1 MTVTRPR
8 TLNKGCAIISL
19 SALIV
24 DLSFKRGL
32 LRLLLFTSHKLNRLI
47 GYFRINC
54 PSLYRLMVSD
64 ICARFSRLNKWLL
77 SNTMRRCWRL
87 GPDLGKGCLFY
98 VSYESGSLIAS
109 KTAITCTIASVISQL
124 PHRQAGRQAR
134 WIRYHLKAGDHAGE
148 EQVPPTGRGTR
159 RGAGTTYR
167 QGTRRGS
174 GTAQAGDR
182 RGGAGI
188 A

>member
-1 MTVTRPR
+1 MR
-8 TLNKGCAIISL
+8 LLFFL
-19 SALIV
+19 SA
-24 DLSFKRGL
+24 
-32 LRLLLFTSHKLNRLI
+32 KLDGLI
-47 GYFRINC
+47 GYFRIDC
-54 PSLYRLMVSD
+54 PSLYRLMV
-64 ICARFSRLNKWLL
+64 

-87 GPDLGKGCLFY
+87 GPDLRKGCLFY

-148 EQVPPTGRGTR
+148 EQVPSQGRVTR

-167 QGTRRGS
+167 QGPRRGTCTTYRQLDQARS
-174 GTAQAGDR
+174 RYRPQAGR
-182 RGGAGI
+182 PGEETEAILQII
-188 A
+188 AVFDAIKEPNSYET